1 MTRIAVKI
9 FLVLLFCSVAVRAAV
24 TDTSYKTMKDTVLFK
39 SKLKA
44 YTSDLATIESDF
56 IQQKYMSILTEPVAS
71 KGYFAYKNGVM
82 IRWEYT
88 EPFSYL
94 IIINNGRMFI
104 KDDEKKNSFD
114 LTASESFNKLNTI
127 LAKILKGNVLDDK
140 NEFSCTYLENDLNY
154 KLVLKPKAKDIKGF
168 FKEIVLFFEKKLFS
182 VARVQLN
189 EVSGDRTD
197 IFFNNRKINGEIP
210 DEQFILK

>member
-1 MTRIAVKI
+1 MNKISVKI

-24 TDTSYKTMKDTVLFK
+24 LDTAYKTMKDTVLFK

-44 YTSDLATIESDF
+44 YTSDLATIECDF
-56 IQQKYMSILTEPVAS
+56 VQQKYMSILTEPVAS
-71 KGYFAYKNGVM
+71 NGYFAYKNGVM

-88 EPFSYL
+88 KPFSYL

-140 NEFSCTYLENDLNY
+140 KDFSCNYYENELNY

-197 IFFNNRKINGEIP
+197 IFFINRKINGEIP
-210 DEQFILK
+210 DNKFILK

>member
-1 MTRIAVKI
+1 MTKISVKI

-24 TDTSYKTMKDTVLFK
+24 PDTAYKTMKDTVLFK
-39 SKLKA
+39 NKLKA
-44 YTSDLATIESDF
+44 YTSDLATIECDF
-56 IQQKYMSILTEPVAS
+56 VQQKYMSILTEPVAS
-71 KGYFAYKNGVM
+71 TGYFAYKNGVM

-104 KDDEKKNSFD
+104 MDDEKKNSFD

-140 NEFSCTYLENDLNY
+140 NDFSCNYYENEFNY

-182 VARVQLN
+182 VARVQMN

-197 IFFNNRKINGEIP
+197 ISFNNRKINGEIP

>member
-1 MTRIAVKI
+1 MNRI
-9 FLVLLFCSVAVRAAV
+9 LVNITLILLFSSATVMSAVP
-24 TDTSYKTMKDTVLFK
+24 DTSYKTMKDTVLFK
-39 SKLKA
+39 NRLKA
-44 YTSDLATIESDF
+44 YTSDLATIECDF
-56 IQQKYMSILTEPVAS
+56 VQQKYMSILTEPVAS
-71 KGYFAYKNGVM
+71 NGYFCYKNGVM

-88 EPFSYL
+88 EPFNYL

-114 LTASESFNKLNTI
+114 LTASESFNKLNAI

-140 NEFSCTYLENDLNY
+140 KDFSCNYYENELNY
-154 KLVLKPKAKDIKGF
+154 KLVLKPKAKDIKVF
-168 FKEIVLFFEKKLFS
+168 FKEIVLFFEKKFFS

-189 EVSGDRTD
+189 EVSGDKTD

-210 DEQFILK
+210 DEKFILK

>member
-1 MTRIAVKI
+1 MTRISSTI
-9 FLVLLFCSVAVRAAV
+9 LIVLLFSSGAVMSAV
-24 TDTSYKTMKDTVLFK
+24 PDTSYKTMKDTTLFK

-44 YTSDLATIESDF
+44 YTSDLSTIECDF
-56 IQQKYMSILTEPVAS
+56 VQQKYMSILTEPVAS
-71 KGYFAYKNGVM
+71 NGYFCYKNGVM

-88 EPFSYL
+88 EPFHYL

-104 KDDEKKNSFD
+104 QDDEKKNSFD

-127 LAKILKGNVLDDK
+127 LAKILQGNVLDDK
-140 NEFSCTYLENDLNY
+140 NDFSCLYYENELNY
-154 KLVLKPKAKDIKGF
+154 KLVLKPKSKDIKGF

-197 IFFNNRKINGEIP
+197 ILFNNRKINGEIP
-210 DEQFILK
+210 DDKFNLK

>member
-1 MTRIAVKI
+1 MNKISVKI

-24 TDTSYKTMKDTVLFK
+24 VDTAYKTMKDTVLFK

-44 YTSDLATIESDF
+44 YTSNLATIECDF
-56 IQQKYMSILTEPVAS
+56 VQQKYMSILTEPVAS
-71 KGYFAYKNGVM
+71 NGYFAYKNGVM

-114 LTASESFNKLNTI
+114 LTASESFNKLNSI

-140 NEFSCTYLENDLNY
+140 KDFNCNYYENEFNY

-168 FKEIVLFFEKKLFS
+168 FKEIVLFFEKKFFS

-197 IFFNNRKINGEIP
+197 IFFNNRKINGEIT
-210 DEQFILK
+210 DDKFILK